1 MQKSFTFI
9 VVKQIIVCIFALN
22 INTNTMKV
30 SNNIKIDFNSNSER
44 VYELTAVCKTA
55 AEVEQVFLKLENANN
70 LVVDCFEDLD
80 VTIIAEAWRYDT
92 KQDFIKSVKNLL
104 K

>member
-1 MQKSFTFI
+1 
-9 VVKQIIVCIFALN
+9 
-22 INTNTMKV
+22 MKI
-30 SNNIKIDFNSNSER
+30 SNNINIDFNSNFEK

-55 AEVEQVFLKLENANN
+55 AEVMDVFSKLENQNN

-80 VTIIAEAWRYDT
+80 VTIIVEAWRYST
-92 KQDFIKSVKNLL
+92 KQDFIKAIKNLL

>member
-1 MQKSFTFI
+1 MKIQN
-9 VVKQIIVCIFALN
+9 N
-22 INTNTMKV
+22 IN
-30 SNNIKIDFNSNSER
+30 IDFNSNNER
-44 VYELTAVCKTA
+44 VYELTIVCKND

-80 VTIIAEAWRYDT
+80 VTIIAEAWRFDT
-92 KQDFIKSVKNLL
+92 KQAFIKSVKNLL